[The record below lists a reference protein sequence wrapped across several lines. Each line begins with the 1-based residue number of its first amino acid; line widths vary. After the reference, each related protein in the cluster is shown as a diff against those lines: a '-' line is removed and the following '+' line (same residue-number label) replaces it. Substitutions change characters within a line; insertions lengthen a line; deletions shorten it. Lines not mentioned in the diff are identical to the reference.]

1 MMLFDC
7 ISPSCLRKGEE
18 LKAPRHASAAAT
30 RDGHVTT
37 HNIVP
42 TITLIIY
49 ILFLYLYSISLLI
62 SISYL
67 LISNLFLLSSISR
80 NIGRSFL
87 KHLGGS
93 KIYN

>member
-1 MMLFDC
+1 MF
-7 ISPSCLRKGEE
+7 P
-18 LKAPRHASAAAT
+18 PAAT
-30 RDGHVTT
+30 WTRAVGLRGLAF
-37 HNIVP
+37 I
-42 TITLIIY
+42 ISAIY

-80 NIGRSFL
+80 NIGHSFL
-87 KHLGGS
+87 KRLGGN